1 MYSPGDFPWALPVQA
16 TPGVPLRVAA
26 YSRISE
32 AIRDGQLAPGALL
45 PTESELGQ
53 LMNVSRTVV
62 REALMLLE
70 EDGLVRARRGVGRF
84 VSPSLPR
91 IGIERIHPYEEVF
104 AQDGQPVAIVSHS
117 ILRQPASDFVAPR
130 IGVAIG
136 TECVMW
142 ESVLARAGEPVAH
155 LQEHVA
161 VAALEGPRAVATAE
175 ETAGAP
181 EQSTL
186 LARFLRALGP
196 GFGRGECEISAAPVG
211 ATRAEPLALADEDP
225 VLVLTQT
232 VTRGNAP
239 FYLSKCAV
247 PARAGHLTLK
257 QT

>member
-1 MYSPGDFPWALPVQA
+1 MLSPGDYPWALPVEP

-26 YSRISE
+26 YSRVSG
-32 AIRDGQLAPGALL
+32 AIRDGRLAPGALL

-53 LMNVSRTVV
+53 LLNVSRTVV

-91 IGIERIHPYEEVF
+91 IGIERIHPYELVF
-104 AQDGQPVAIVSHS
+104 AVDGQAVDLVTQTVT
-117 ILRQPASDFVAPR
+117 RQPASDFVAAR
-130 IGVAIG
+130 IGVAHG
-136 TECVMW
+136 AECLLW

-161 VAALEGPRAVATAE
+161 VAVLEGKDAVLPPDGAEDGTA
-175 ETAGAP
+175 
-181 EQSTL
+181 SL
-186 LARFLRALGP
+186 LGRLIGVLGP
-196 GFGRGECEISAAPVG
+196 GFGRGECQISPAPAG
-211 ATRAEPLALADEDP
+211 ASRAEPLALAPEDP

-232 VTRGNAP
+232 VARAGAP
-239 FYLSKCAV
+239 FYLSKCVV
-247 PARAGHLTLK
+247 PSRAGHLALQ

>member
-1 MYSPGDFPWALPVQA
+1 MYSPGDFPWAQPVQA

-53 LMNVSRTVV
+53 LMSVSRTVV

-91 IGIERIHPYEEVF
+91 IGIERVHPYEDVF
-104 AQDGQPVAIVSHS
+104 SHEGRPAEIVSQTLTHE
-117 ILRQPASDFVAPR
+117 PASDFVSQR
-130 IGVAIG
+130 LGVASG
-136 TECVMW
+136 AATVLF
-142 ESVLARAGEPVAH
+142 ESVLSRAGEPVAH

-161 VAALEGPRAVATAE
+161 LAVVEGSDAVVAA
-175 ETAGAP
+175 ETGA
-181 EQSTL
+181 QSTL
-186 LARFLRALGP
+186 LARFIRALGP
-196 GFGRGECEISAAPVG
+196 GFGRGTCEISAAPVG
-211 ATRAEPLALADEDP
+211 GTRAEPLALAADDP

-232 VTRGNAP
+232 VARGNTG
-239 FYLSKCAV
+239 FYLSKCVV

>member
-1 MYSPGDFPWALPVQA
+1 MYSPGDFPWAQPVQA

-53 LMNVSRTVV
+53 LMSVSRTVV

-91 IGIERIHPYEEVF
+91 IGIERVHPYEDVF
-104 AQDGQPVAIVSHS
+104 SHEGRPAELVSQTIAH
-117 ILRQPASDFVAPR
+117 QPASDFVSQR
-130 IGVAIG
+130 IGLANGAASILF
-136 TECVMW
+136 

-161 VAALEGPRAVATAE
+161 LSSVEGPEAIIAATT
-175 ETAGAP
+175 ET
-181 EQSTL
+181 ESESTL
-186 LARFLRALGP
+186 LARLIRALGP
-196 GFGRGECEISAAPVG
+196 GFGRGTCEISAAPVG
-211 ATRAEPLALADEDP
+211 ATRAEPLALAADDP

-232 VTRGNAP
+232 VARGNAG
-239 FYLSKCAV
+239 FYLSKCVV

>member
-1 MYSPGDFPWALPVQA
+1 MYSPGDFPWALPIQA

-32 AIRDGQLAPGALL
+32 AIRDRQLAPGALL

-104 AQDGQPVAIVSHS
+104 AQDGQPVEIVSRS
-117 ILRQPASDFVAPR
+117 AVRQPASDFVAPR
-130 IGVAIG
+130 IGVELN
-136 TECVMW
+136 TDCVMW
-142 ESVLARAGEPVAH
+142 ESVLTRAGEPVAH

-161 VAALEGPRAVATAE
+161 LSAVNGPAALVTETPEDTAE
-175 ETAGAP
+175 AA
-181 EQSTL
+181 TL
-186 LARFLRALGP
+186 LAGFIRALGP
-196 GFGRGECEISAAPVG
+196 GFGRGECQIAAAPVG
-211 ATRAEPLALADEDP
+211 ATRSGPLALGETDP

-232 VTRGNAP
+232 VSRGNAP
-239 FYLSKCAV
+239 FYLSKCVV